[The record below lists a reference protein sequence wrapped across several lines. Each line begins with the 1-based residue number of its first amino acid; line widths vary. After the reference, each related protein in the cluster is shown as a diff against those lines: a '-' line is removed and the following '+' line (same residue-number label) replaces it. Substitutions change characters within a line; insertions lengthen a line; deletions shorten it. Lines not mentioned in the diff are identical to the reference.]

1 MQASVNYSQ
10 SNWGSRIGWFS
21 IGPLA
26 GLIIVAT
33 ILLLTSNSYA
43 EQHRNKVYTGVYVGG
58 LDLSE
63 MSLTEAAD
71 TIRVFNATDS
81 ATITLIDPGTGQEWT
96 WAHDELGLHV
106 NADKTAELA
115 FQVGRSGQDVEDM
128 WSQFEAWY
136 YGTDIQPVYELD
148 ESILFAKIQSV
159 ADEVNHIPQNV
170 DILIGQDMPE
180 VVDGQLG
187 RLLDGGD
194 AYERIMLS
202 LGVMRSARIEL
213 LIHETLPE
221 ITDASQAAAHLDK
234 ILGSPI
240 EFYLQQPVDSDDL
253 SRISLST
260 DQLREWVRTSLVTDD
275 KGISRY
281 RVFIDEVALRGWLE
295 GLAVKIERQ
304 PQNARFYFDDPTS
317 ELVLVEPHIN
327 GRELDVDTTLDR
339 FQAQIITGNR
349 SVPLAVND
357 LIPTVHSDATA
368 AELGITELIGERT
381 TFFYGSSNNRK
392 HNIARAASNFY
403 GLVVAPGEEFSFN
416 NYLGNISEEDGY
428 ETGLIILGG
437 QTIEGVGGGVCQVST
452 TLFQT
457 VFWAGLDLG
466 QRLEHGYRVGYYDDG
481 EGPGMDATV
490 YNGEEVKVDFTFTN
504 NTPHYLLI
512 ENYYN
517 QQYESLTFKMYS
529 TNIGRVVEKS
539 EPVFSNVQEPPA
551 DQWIFNSD
559 LGDFEIRQVEYASEG
574 ARVYIERVVYN
585 FEGAVRDKDALVS
598 NYIPWRNVY
607 EYGAGLDPNNLPRNW
622 YDLIIGES

>member
-1 MQASVNYSQ
+1 MQATVNYPQ
-10 SNWGSRIGWFS
+10 SNWRSRIGWFS

-33 ILLLTSNSYA
+33 MLLLTSNSYA

-63 MSLTEAAD
+63 MSLSEATD
-71 TIRVFNATDS
+71 EIRTFSSTDS
-81 ATITLIDPGTGQEWT
+81 ATITLVDPSNGQEWQWT
-96 WAHDELGLHV
+96 HNELGLYID
-106 NADKTAELA
+106 AEKTAELA
-115 FQVGRSGQDVEDM
+115 FQVGRAGPDSEQL
-128 WSQFEAWY
+128 WTRFEAWY

-148 ESILFAKIQSV
+148 ESILFAQIQTV
-159 ADEVNHIPQNV
+159 ADQVNQIPKNAGILTDQNR
-170 DILIGQDMPE
+170 PE
-180 VVDGQLG
+180 VIDSRLG

-194 AYERIMLS
+194 TYDRIMMSLS
-202 LGVMRSARIEL
+202 TMQSARIEL
-213 LIHETLPE
+213 LIHETLPD
-221 ITDASQAAAHLDK
+221 ITDASQASVHLDA

-240 EFYLQQPVDSDDL
+240 EFYLQQPADSEDL
-253 SRISLST
+253 GRITLATS
-260 DQLREWVRTSLVTDD
+260 QLRDWLRIQLISGDSGTSEYD
-275 KGISRY
+275 
-281 RVFIDEVALRGWLE
+281 VFIDEVALRGWLE
-295 GLAVKIERQ
+295 GLAPSIERQ

-317 ELVLVEPHIN
+317 ELVLVEPHTN
-327 GRELDVDTTLDR
+327 GRELDVDTTIAR
-339 FQAQIITGNR
+339 FKEQITTGNR
-349 SVPLAVND
+349 SVPLAIND
-357 LIPTVHSDATA
+357 LVPTVHSDATA
-368 AELGITELIGERT
+368 ADLGITELIGERT
-381 TFFYGSSNNRK
+381 TFFYGSTSNRK

-416 NYLGNISEEDGY
+416 NYLGDISEEEGY

-490 YNGEEVKVDFTFTN
+490 YNGDEVQVDFTFTN

-517 QQYESLTFKMYS
+517 QQDESLTFKMYS
-529 TNIGRVVEKS
+529 TDIGRVVEKS
-539 EPVFSNVQEPPA
+539 EPVFSNVQEPPP
-551 DQWIFNSD
+551 DEWIFNGELD
-559 LGDFEIRQVEYASEG
+559 EFEIRQVEYAAEG
-574 ARVYIERVVYN
+574 AEVYIERVVYN
-585 FEGAVRDKDALVS
+585 FEGDIRDRDPLLS

-607 EYGAGLDPNNLPRNW
+607 EYGAGIDPNNLPRNW
-622 YDLIIGES
+622 QDLIVEDD